1 MYIIAKRTFIV
12 WNPDSIAEERL
23 LVNPKP
29 DAQFVPDWVKK
40 TEHFKRG
47 RKDGSILEVMP
58 VTPVPSSDDQS
69 QTDTGP
75 QTDSG
80 LQGSGRR
87 RGKQPG
93 EQSDQPQGGGD
104 QPDQQPK

>member
-12 WNPDSIAEERL
+12 WNPDSVAEERL

-29 DAQFVPDWVKK
+29 DAQFVPDWVKN

-47 RKDGSILEVMP
+47 QKDGSILEVTP
-58 VTPVPSSDDQS
+58 VTQPAPSDDQS
-69 QTDTGP
+69 QTDTG
-75 QTDSG
+75 
-80 LQGSGRR
+80 LQGGT
-87 RGKQPG
+87 GKKRDDG
-93 EQSDQPQGGGD
+93 KKQGGGD